1 MRRADRLFQI
11 VHLLHSRRMLTSAEL
26 ADALGVSVRTIY
38 RDVRDLQEA
47 DVPIRGEAGVG
58 YALERG
64 YSLPPL
70 TFTTSELEALVLGA
84 RVVQSWA
91 DTELREAAR
100 AALVKVEVAIPAT
113 LRDVLLETPLF
124 APRWS
129 EIDPDDV
136 LGRLRRAAAE
146 RRRVRFAYTKAD
158 GTVSRRSVRP
168 LGLYFWGR
176 TWSLAAWCELRE
188 AYRNFRPDRI
198 SELEVLDVLE
208 DSEDIDLASFIQ
220 AMRES

>member
-11 VHLLHSRRMLTSAEL
+11 VHLLHTRRMLTSAEL
-26 ADALGVSVRTIY
+26 AEALGVSVRTVY
-38 RDVRDLQEA
+38 RDIRDLQDN

-70 TFTTSELEALVLGA
+70 TFTTAELEALVLGA
-84 RVVQSWA
+84 RFVQSWA

-100 AALVKVEVAIPAT
+100 AALVKIEAAVPAT

-124 APRWS
+124 APRWRD
-129 EIDPDDV
+129 IDPDDV

-146 RRRVRFAYTKAD
+146 RRRVRFTYTKAD
-158 GTVSRRSVRP
+158 GSQTERSVRP

-176 TWSLAAWCELRE
+176 SWSLAAWCELRE

-198 SELEVLDVLE
+198 EHLEVLDVVEGDTAISLRAFMAE
-208 DSEDIDLASFIQ
+208 A
-220 AMRES
+220 RES